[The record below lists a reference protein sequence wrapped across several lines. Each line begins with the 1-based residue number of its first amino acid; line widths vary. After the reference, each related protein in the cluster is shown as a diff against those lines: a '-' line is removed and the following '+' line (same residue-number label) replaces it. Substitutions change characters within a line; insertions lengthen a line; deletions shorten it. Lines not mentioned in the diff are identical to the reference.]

1 MKLGKL
7 GSPSLLQGTQ
17 RNSSKLDKVVVVC
30 EDLELGAQK
39 AVAKLLGDCPLKDE
53 EFQLYARVVG
63 LVLFCGMQSST
74 CEG

>member
-1 MKLGKL
+1 M
-7 GSPSLLQGTQ
+7 
-17 RNSSKLDKVVVVC
+17 DKGVVVC

-63 LVLFCGMQSST
+63 LVLLCWTQSST
-74 CEG
+74 CVG